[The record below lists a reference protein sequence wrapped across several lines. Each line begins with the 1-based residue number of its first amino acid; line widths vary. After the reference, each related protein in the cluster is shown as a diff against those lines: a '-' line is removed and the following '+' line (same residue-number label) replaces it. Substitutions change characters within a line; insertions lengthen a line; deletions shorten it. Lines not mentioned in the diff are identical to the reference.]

1 MTQQQSLHPV
11 AREFSSGANGIT
23 PEASVVR
30 MVDRI
35 IRAVIDQT
43 HKPEYSVDCDG
54 ALSFETTL
62 ENGTFIMCEVSLA
75 GNINAG
81 LYHDADGDLE
91 RFMARATEEELLG
104 LFQNEEIPK
113 ENP

>member
-1 MTQQQSLHPV
+1 MTQQQPMHPL

-23 PEASVVR
+23 PETGVVR
-30 MVDRI
+30 MADRI
-35 IRAVIDQT
+35 IQAVIDRT

-62 ENGTFIMCEVSLA
+62 ENGAFIMCEVSLA

-81 LYHDADGDLE
+81 LYHNTDGGLE
-91 RFMARATEEELLG
+91 KFMAQATEEELLG
-104 LFQNEEIPK
+104 LLQK
-113 ENP
+113 ENPR